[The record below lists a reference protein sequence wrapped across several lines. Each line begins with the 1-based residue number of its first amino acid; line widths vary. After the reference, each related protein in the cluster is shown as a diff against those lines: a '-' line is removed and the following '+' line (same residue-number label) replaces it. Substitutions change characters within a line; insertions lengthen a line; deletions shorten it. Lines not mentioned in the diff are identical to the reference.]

1 MFPASTTAFEGWA
14 AWNVLSS
21 RTIRMT
27 SDTYGIIIWIHPIIE
42 LSSISLSSAALA
54 AFHQQ
59 WDEWHRPAAERDLCT
74 LAECPAAWIACTTL
88 HCVNHAAAQDRPR
101 WSKMVKPCQA
111 KLSHSSKDVAVRS
124 RAAPACIRK
133 AVRSRKC
140 WNQSWPV
147 ETDMESAR
155 KRHGQHLLI
164 HGNGRS
170 WFLLCS
176 MTSEHLTT
184 THARDNHC
192 ENPQKR
198 SGAGIQESLKLPVHP
213 GGLNPSSTW
222 RYLFLVSFTTIAKQA
237 TRAKPMIPQ
246 TKVAR
251 ASLLAVAHQWPIN
264 ARWNLLPGS

>member
-101 WSKMVKPCQA
+101 WSKMVQDGQAMSSQVKSLIQRRCCQKQGRSSLHPKSCQKSKVLKP
-111 KLSHSSKDVAVRS
+111 VVTS
-124 RAAPACIRK
+124 RDGHGKRTKAPWTAPAYPWEWK
-133 AVRSRKC
+133 K
-140 WNQSWPV
+140 
-147 ETDMESAR
+147 
-155 KRHGQHLLI
+155 LI
-164 HGNGRS
+164 
-170 WFLLCS
+170 
-176 MTSEHLTT
+176 
-184 THARDNHC
+184 
-192 ENPQKR
+192 
-198 SGAGIQESLKLPVHP
+198 
-213 GGLNPSSTW
+213 
-222 RYLFLVSFTTIAKQA
+222 SF
-237 TRAKPMIPQ
+237 
-246 TKVAR
+246 V
-251 ASLLAVAHQWPIN
+251 
-264 ARWNLLPGS
+264 